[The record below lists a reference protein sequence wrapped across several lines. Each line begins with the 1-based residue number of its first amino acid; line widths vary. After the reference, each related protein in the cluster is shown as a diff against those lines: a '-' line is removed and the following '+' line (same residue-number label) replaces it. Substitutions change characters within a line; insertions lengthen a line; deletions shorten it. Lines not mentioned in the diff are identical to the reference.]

1 MKFSCAKKEL
11 SDSLSNLQRAVSS
24 KSSLPVLEGI
34 LLKASDGMITLS
46 AFDLE
51 IGITTSI
58 PASVSEE
65 GEIVLNAKILT
76 DIIRKMPS
84 ESIGIATDEKLS
96 AILTGGPAEFTIL
109 GIPASEFPELPSLTD
124 GTAVN
129 LTQNMLASM
138 IRQTL
143 FAVSTDD
150 SKPIITGSLFE
161 LSDGVFRIT
170 SVDGYRLAT
179 RAENV
184 AEHADLSFVVPG
196 KTLGE
201 VLKLLDPES
210 EETIS
215 VSVGK
220 RHILFEINGY
230 SIISRLL
237 EGQFLDYRNVLDK
250 QCTSTVRTKVR
261 NFTESVDRTSLL
273 ISERLKS
280 PLRCVFGP
288 QSIKIS
294 CSTTIGKAFDEIPA
308 LTEGNDVEIGF
319 NNKYLLDALRATEC
333 DEIRIELN
341 GPLSPMK
348 IFPPEGESFIF
359 LVLPVRLKSN
369 E

>member
-1 MKFSCAKKEL
+1 MKFSCGKKEL
-11 SDSLSNLQRAVSS
+11 SDALSNLQRAVST

-34 LLKASDGMITLS
+34 LLKVENGMIILS

-51 IGITTSI
+51 IGITTTI

-76 DIIRKMPS
+76 DMIRKMPAERIEIS
-84 ESIGIATDEKLS
+84 ADEKL
-96 AILTGGPAEFTIL
+96 LTIIRGGSAEFTIL
-109 GIPASEFPELPSLTD
+109 GIPSSEYPEIPSLTD
-124 GTAVN
+124 GTSVN

-143 FAVSTDD
+143 FSVSTDD
-150 SKPIITGSLFE
+150 TKPIHMGSLFE
-161 LSDGVFRIT
+161 FMDGKFRIT
-170 SVDGYRLAT
+170 SVDGYRLAIRT
-179 RAENV
+179 EDI
-184 AEHADLSFVVPG
+184 AEHIEFSFVVPG
-196 KTLGE
+196 KTLAE
-201 VLKLLDPES
+201 VGKILDPES
-210 EETIS
+210 EETTAI
-215 VSVGK
+215 SVGK

-237 EGQFLDYRNVLDK
+237 EGQFLDYRNVLGK
-250 QCTSTVRTKVR
+250 QFTATVRTKVR
-261 NFTESVDRTSLL
+261 DFTDSVDRTSLL

-280 PLRCVFGP
+280 PLRCVFE
-288 QSIKIS
+288 QNSIKIS
-294 CSTTIGKAFDEIPA
+294 CSTSIGKAFDEIPA
-308 LTEGNDVEIGF
+308 TLEGEPVEIGF

-348 IFPPEGESFIF
+348 IYPPEGENFIF
-359 LVLPVRLKSN
+359 LVLPVRLKSD